1 VEKISLQEYA
11 ELKKISLVTV
21 NKHIKNNIVESIKEK
36 NRRYILIDRN
46 EVVTKKDTININSLD
61 TNIES
66 IYKERI
72 KDLKIMN
79 KQLIKQNKQ
88 LNKDNKL
95 LFNDL
100 KNATDESKNVYKQFI
115 SEMKNIA
122 IPHKKKEKK
131 KKKK

>member
-11 ELKKISLVTV
+11 KLKKISLVTV

-36 NRRYILIDRN
+36 NRRYILINRN
-46 EVVTKKDTININSLD
+46 EMVTEKDTTNINSLD
-61 TNIES
+61 TSIES

-72 KDLKIMN
+72 KDLKLMN
-79 KQLIKQNKQ
+79 KQLMKQNKQ

-95 LFNDL
+95 LIKDL
-100 KNATDESKNVYKQFI
+100 KSATDESKNVYKQFI

-122 IPHKKKEKK
+122 IPHNKK
-131 KKKK
+131 KKKKNK